1 MSKEVKPILMIKD
14 SYPTLI
20 KNSVGANFWRNLY
33 LKINGGQQDILQDG
47 ELSCAFFV
55 SSVLLTLG
63 LIKEIHTTV
72 KGALADMKITGWQE
86 IKKLK
91 LGSVLVWEEKF
102 GHRHLGF
109 FMGSQIAISNRSSL
123 RKPGRHHITF
133 GVKKD
138 GSPRRK
144 IIKILWHKKLND

>member
-1 MSKEVKPILMIKD
+1 MVKD
-14 SYPTLI
+14 SYVALI

-33 LKINGGQQDILQDG
+33 FKINGRKQDVLQDG

-55 SSVLLTLG
+55 SGILLILG

-72 KGALADMKITGWQE
+72 KKTLVDMESLGWQE
-86 IKKLK
+86 IKKPK
-91 LGSVLVWEEKF
+91 LGSVLVWEEKL
-102 GHRHLGF
+102 GHMHIGF
-109 FMGSQIAISNRSSL
+109 FMGDKIAISNRSSL
-123 RKPGRHHITF
+123 RKPGRHHLTF

-138 GSPRRK
+138 GSPKRK

>member
-1 MSKEVKPILMIKD
+1 MSEKNKPILIIRD
-14 SYPTLI
+14 SYLALI

-33 LKINGGQQDILQDG
+33 FKINGRQQDVLQDG

-55 SSVLLTLG
+55 SSVLLILG

-72 KGALADMKITGWQE
+72 KKTLVDMESLGWQE
-86 IKKLK
+86 IKKPK
-91 LGSVLVWEEKF
+91 LGSVLVWEEKLSHKHIGF
-102 GHRHLGF
+102 SLG
-109 FMGSQIAISNRSSL
+109 GKTAISNRSSL
-123 RKPGRHHITF
+123 HRPGKHHLTF

-138 GSPRRK
+138 GSAKRG

>member
-1 MSKEVKPILMIKD
+1 MNKENKPILIIRD
-14 SYPTLI
+14 SYLALI

-33 LKINGGQQDILQDG
+33 FKVNGRQRDVLEDG

-55 SSVLLTLG
+55 SSVLLILG
-63 LIKEIHTTV
+63 LVKEFHATV
-72 KGALADMKITGWQE
+72 SGTLADMKTTGWQE

-91 LGSVLVWEEKF
+91 LGSVLVWEEKN

-109 FMGSQIAISNRSSL
+109 FMGGQSAISNRYNL
-123 RKPGRHHITF
+123 RRPGRHHLTF

-138 GSPRRK
+138 GSAKRK